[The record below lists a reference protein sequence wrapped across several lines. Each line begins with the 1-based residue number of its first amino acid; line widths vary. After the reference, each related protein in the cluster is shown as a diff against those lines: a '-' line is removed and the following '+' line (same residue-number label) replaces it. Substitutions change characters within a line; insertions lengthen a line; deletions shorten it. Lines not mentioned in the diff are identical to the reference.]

1 MTDNIESHINALD
14 SIIESLQRERM
25 NFAKTFSIGFTSE
38 DDAETIAEA
47 ILKSGKQ
54 KLSSQSTDWAG
65 YIVAEMLG
73 LQLSS
78 DVGRLQVMRHLSDIV
93 AMGVLRIGY
102 VRDTK
107 KCRDI
112 PIYLAP

>member
-14 SIIESLQRERM
+14 SIIESLQRERI

-38 DDAETIAEA
+38 DDAETISEA

-65 YIVAEMLG
+65 YIVAEVLG